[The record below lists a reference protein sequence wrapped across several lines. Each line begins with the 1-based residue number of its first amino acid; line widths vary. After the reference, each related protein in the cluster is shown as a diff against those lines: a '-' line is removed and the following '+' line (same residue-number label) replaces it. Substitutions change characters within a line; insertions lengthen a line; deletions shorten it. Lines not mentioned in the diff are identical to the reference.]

1 MFVVNHSAHD
11 TPARVRLGR
20 RGEELA
26 AAHLRRR
33 GFDIIARNHRTRY
46 GEIDLIAFDGV
57 TLVFAEVKTR
67 GVRPPARPS
76 ARPGAPAASLQS
88 FQSTLGW
95 PATRQRR
102 RLRLLALAWLRDRPR
117 GRPFAREIRFDM
129 VRVLIADGGRLL
141 ELEHIAGAC

>member
-1 MFVVNHSAHD
+1 VADDRAHD
-11 TPARVRLGR
+11 TPPRVRLGR

-67 GVRPPARPS
+67 HVRTPARPS
-76 ARPGAPAASLQS
+76 ARPGAPAAALDPA
-88 FQSTLGW
+88 LGW
-95 PATRQRR
+95 PAMRQRR
-102 RLRLLALAWLRDRPR
+102 RLRVLALAWLRDRPR
-117 GRPFAREIRFDM
+117 GRPFAREIRFDV